1 MEGWEVTDTAS
12 EHRIP
17 ERSVPVTLPDLDGGE
32 EQRRLAAVRRY
43 EILDTPPDGAFDRV
57 AALAARMLRA
67 PIATITLVDEDRIW
81 FKACHGLDGVR
92 EVPREPGLCASAIL
106 SDDPHIVT
114 DARTDPRTLDNS
126 LVRGSLGL
134 QFYAA
139 APLVTP
145 DGYRLGTINVI
156 DREPRTISD
165 DEVATLRDLAAV
177 VVDEMEVRRAA
188 LDRVRSERQLREQA
202 ERDKYRVERV
212 ARTLTQTLVPPRL
225 PQVPDLEVA
234 SHHRPASADNV
245 GGDFYD
251 LFPVADGCW
260 GLFIGDVCGKG
271 VEGASLTALARHTL
285 RAAAI
290 SDRDPA
296 VVLGGLDAMIRLD
309 RADGDPVR
317 FCTAVYAEVQP
328 CADGVQVTLANGG
341 HPPVYVLRGSGEIEA
356 VRRTG
361 PLIGCLPD
369 AEFSTV
375 TLTLA
380 PGDTILF
387 STDGLPDARLDGRWL
402 GDEGVRAHLAGCGP
416 LPAAELVAD
425 LRTLLTSCDSLLR
438 DDIALLAISLAAAQP
453 DRGSG

>member
-1 MEGWEVTDTAS
+1 VTDTAS
-12 EHRIP
+12 DY
-17 ERSVPVTLPDLDGGE
+17 RSPAQPASTTLPDLDSGA
-32 EQRRLAAVRRY
+32 EQARLAAVRRY
-43 EILDTPPDGAFDRV
+43 EIFDTPPDGAFDRV
-57 AALAARMLRA
+57 AALAARMLRV

-81 FKACHGLDGVR
+81 FKACHGLDGAR
-92 EVPREPGLCASAIL
+92 EIPREPGLCASAIL
-106 SDDPHIVT
+106 SDDVHVVT

-156 DREPRTISD
+156 DREPRQISD

-188 LDRVRSERQLREQA
+188 LDKVRDERQLRDQA
-202 ERDKYRVERV
+202 QRDKQRVERV

-225 PQVPDLEVA
+225 PQVPGLEVA
-234 SHHRPASADNV
+234 SHHRPASADNI

-290 SDRDPA
+290 VDRDPA
-296 VVLGGLDAMIRLD
+296 TVLGDLDAMIRLD
-309 RADGDPVR
+309 RTDGDPVR
-317 FCTAVYAEVQP
+317 FCTAIYAEVQP
-328 CADGVQVTLANGG
+328 LKDGVRLTLANGG
-341 HPPVYVLRGSGEIEA
+341 HPPVYLLRRDGEIET
-356 VRRTG
+356 VSRTG

-369 AEFSTV
+369 AEFNTV
-375 TLTLA
+375 TVTLA
-380 PGDTILF
+380 PGDTIFF
-387 STDGLPDARLDGRWL
+387 STDGLSDARLDGRWL
-402 GDEGVRAHLAGCGP
+402 GDEGLHAHLTSCGP
-416 LPAAELVAD
+416 LPAPALVAN
-425 LRTLLTSCDSLLR
+425 LRTLIASCDAQLR
-438 DDIALLAISLAAAQP
+438 DDVALLAVSLPA
-453 DRGSG
+453 R